1 MGGKTS
7 NKAGYFDKLK
17 GLLEEYKSIFIVTVD
32 NVSSQQM
39 HKIRKSL
46 RGESEVQGVV
56 LMGKNTM
63 VSMKVGNNS
72 TMMAILT
79 LLPRRCGELSKA
91 SLPSSLSMSVFY
103 HMSKVQ
109 HCPGNLQAWLKLTK
123 ARQCRVHFH
132 QRRP

>member
-7 NKAGYFDKLK
+7 NKAVYFDKLK

-46 RGESEVQGVV
+46 RGDNEVQGVV

-63 VSMKVGNNS
+63 V
-72 TMMAILT
+72 
-79 LLPRRCGELSKA
+79 RKA
-91 SLPSSLSMSVFY
+91 QSC
-103 HMSKVQ
+103 HERDDTQ
-109 HCPGNLQAWLKLTK
+109 KLN
-123 ARQCRVHFH
+123 
-132 QRRP
+132 

>member
-7 NKAGYFDKLK
+7 NKAAYFDKLK

-63 VSMKVGNNS
+63 VKLEPFVRS
-72 TMMAILT
+72 TANGSTDTFLI
-79 LLPRRCGELSKA
+79 
-91 SLPSSLSMSVFY
+91 
-103 HMSKVQ
+103 
-109 HCPGNLQAWLKLTK
+109 
-123 ARQCRVHFH
+123 
-132 QRRP
+132 

>member
-7 NKAGYFDKLK
+7 NKAAYFDKLK

-46 RGESEVQGVV
+46 RGDGEVQGVV

-63 VSMKVGNNS
+63 VSEHS
-72 TMMAILT
+72 Q
-79 LLPRRCGELSKA
+79 SQ
-91 SLPSSLSMSVFY
+91 SW
-103 HMSKVQ
+103 
-109 HCPGNLQAWLKLTK
+109 HCFGIFVD
-123 ARQCRVHFH
+123 C
-132 QRRP
+132 

>member
-39 HKIRKSL
+39 HNIRKSL
-46 RGESEVQGVV
+46 RGEGDVEGVV

-63 VSMKVGNNS
+63 VSL
-72 TMMAILT
+72 AY
-79 LLPRRCGELSKA
+79 LS
-91 SLPSSLSMSVFY
+91 LM
-103 HMSKVQ
+103 
-109 HCPGNLQAWLKLTK
+109 
-123 ARQCRVHFH
+123 
-132 QRRP
+132 

>member
-17 GLLEEYKSIFIVTVD
+17 GLLDSHKSIFIVTVD

-46 RGESEVQGVV
+46 RGDGDAEGVV

-63 VSMKVGNNS
+63 VSCY
-72 TMMAILT
+72 LH
-79 LLPRRCGELSKA
+79 P
-91 SLPSSLSMSVFY
+91 
-103 HMSKVQ
+103 
-109 HCPGNLQAWLKLTK
+109 
-123 ARQCRVHFH
+123 
-132 QRRP
+132 